1 MRMMAQGAVAVY
13 ASTIENS
20 AKDSRSTKHPRRNQT
35 MPTTDKTIS
44 QTFEEFLSDQKAR
57 LSPSTYSKYDTIIDL
72 FKSYMESYWPGHDQ
86 DEYDRLT
93 ETGGKFC
100 DSFGPEEITGGYSEF
115 LGYFMPHKV
124 MCGKETMK
132 AAGTV
137 TKKLAKWLADKGY
150 AEDTSD
156 AQELAKEAT
165 KDLPAAQDV
174 LDVLETFVD
183 MNAPDKYEDEIEDHF
198 WINKIEPGK
207 LWLEPL
213 TMCDGVIGP
222 VPVPKEVTQICREMW
237 GIGGVVVK
245 TKRGWRLL
253 EVWKVSP

>member
-1 MRMMAQGAVAVY
+1 
-13 ASTIENS
+13 
-20 AKDSRSTKHPRRNQT
+20 

-44 QTFEEFLSDQKAR
+44 QIFEEFLSDQKAR
-57 LSPSTYSKYDTIIDL
+57 LSPGTYAKYDTIIDL

-86 DEYDRLT
+86 DEYNRVT
-93 ETGGKFC
+93 ETGGTFC
-100 DSFGPEEITGGYSEF
+100 DSFGPEEITRGYSEF
-115 LGYFMPHKV
+115 LGYFMPQKV
-124 MCGKETMK
+124 MCGKETMN

-137 TKKLAKWLADKGY
+137 TNKLADKGY

-156 AQELAKEAT
+156 AQGRAQEAA

-174 LDVLETFVD
+174 LDLLDDFVA

-213 TMCDGVIGP
+213 TMSDGVIGP
-222 VPVPKEVTQICREMW
+222 VPVPREVTQMCGEMW
-237 GIGGVVVK
+237 DIGGVVVK
-245 TKRGWRLL
+245 TNRGWRLL

>member
-1 MRMMAQGAVAVY
+1 
-13 ASTIENS
+13 
-20 AKDSRSTKHPRRNQT
+20 

-44 QTFEEFLSDQKAR
+44 QVFEEFLSDQKAR
-57 LSPSTYSKYDTIIDL
+57 LSPKTFSKYETIIGL
-72 FKSYMESYWPGHDQ
+72 FGSYLESYWPGHDQ
-86 DEYDRLT
+86 DEYNRVT
-93 ETGGKFC
+93 ETGGTFC
-100 DSFGPEEITGGYSEF
+100 DSFGPKEITGGYSEF

-124 MCGKETMK
+124 MGGKETMQ

-137 TKKLAKWLADKGY
+137 TKKLAKWLTENGY

-156 AQELAKEAT
+156 AQERAKEAA

-174 LDVLETFVD
+174 LDLLDDFVD
-183 MNAPDKYEDEIEDHF
+183 MNAPDEYEDEIEDHF
-198 WINKIEPGK
+198 WIKKIEPGK

-213 TMCDGVIGP
+213 TMHDGVIGP
-222 VPVPKEVTQICREMW
+222 VPVPKKVTQICAEMW
-237 GIGGVVVK
+237 DIGGVVVK